1 MSNATPPKPAD
12 AANTPCMV
20 TRDALPLY
28 CPNPSMTLWSM
39 HPRVFLPID
48 KTGREVCPYCGTV
61 YVLQS

>member
-1 MSNATPPKPAD
+1 
-12 AANTPCMV
+12 MV